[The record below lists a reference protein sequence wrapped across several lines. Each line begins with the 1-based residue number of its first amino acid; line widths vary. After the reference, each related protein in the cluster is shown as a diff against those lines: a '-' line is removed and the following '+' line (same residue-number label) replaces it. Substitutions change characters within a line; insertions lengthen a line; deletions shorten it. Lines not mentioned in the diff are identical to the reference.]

1 VTFVKCIH
9 FSALQF
15 CSLKMIVKLNITTHN
30 NRFLSIDLARGLAVF
45 FMIAV
50 HTLEVFASEEV
61 KNSVFGQIIEF
72 FGGPPAAPV
81 FMTLMGFSFMYS
93 RKSELKPRLVRG
105 LKIFLSGY
113 MLNIIRG
120 VLPFTLS
127 TYLKMDVIE
136 TFPLEKLNV
145 YTILTIVDIL
155 QFAGIALMIMALIQ
169 EFQINKYVIL
179 FSAFLISMLSPFLWG
194 INLNIPVVDQISE
207 LFWGDKPIGFSF
219 IANKIAFPVFP
230 WLSFPLLGMFLGDIM
245 KNSKD
250 QSRTFKYF
258 GIVGI
263 LVLVIG
269 VVVSCSNVDY
279 HFNDYYH
286 SRQGGMLFMSG
297 FVIFWIYIN
306 QLILDKVPQNKFFD
320 LIFNWSNGVT
330 NIYFAQWIFII
341 WSIAFLGI
349 NQSSYVTIILLVLTF
364 TLISHYVNEFI
375 KLRQNKNRV

>member
-1 VTFVKCIH
+1 
-9 FSALQF
+9 
-15 CSLKMIVKLNITTHN
+15 
-30 NRFLSIDLARGLAVF
+30 LSIDLARGLAVF